1 MIAIDINEL
10 TGAEVDLIE
19 DTLNDKLAARLGD
32 RIVTFSD
39 VLAEIMALAPDGPEP
54 KGVRIPMGK
63 LMRTIE
69 LVVLRRTNPAATW
82 DETGQNPLKP
92 ELAPPTAPAVVV
104 VAPTNG
110 DEVARSWQT
119 PAPVEPSAQLA

>member
-1 MIAIDINEL
+1 MIAININEL

-19 DTLNDKLAARLGD
+19 DTLNDQLAARLGD

-39 VLAEIMALAPDGPEP
+39 VLNEIMALAPDGPQP

-82 DETGQNPLKP
+82 ADTGQNPLKP
-92 ELAPPTAPAVVV
+92 ELAPPDGAAVGVEW
-104 VAPTNG
+104 PTIAT
-110 DEVARSWQT
+110 D
-119 PAPVEPSAQLA
+119 EPSVPTA